1 MAKYLSNI
9 PKINFSIEVPSKYD
23 VAKLSIKGLAMDF
36 EMKLRGA
43 FVHLLN
49 AKGDRQHLYKTFVS
63 GINKTTNICVGYKS
77 VKDIVNTSE
86 FIALFYEQ

>member
-49 AKGDRQHLYKTFVS
+49 AKGDR
-63 GINKTTNICVGYKS
+63 
-77 VKDIVNTSE
+77 
-86 FIALFYEQ
+86 